1 MDHFTKDGLPAAN
14 DDPGLRGGQWLPRP
28 LPRSPLRDVGA
39 VLEFA
44 GMTLDVDGHHLVGPD
59 GRDVSLTV
67 GELELLLVLL
77 EQPAKVVTRDHLM
90 LRLHGRPAARG
101 ARAVD
106 VQVGRLRR
114 KLEADP
120 GNPSLIK
127 SIRGAGY
134 VLAAS
139 ATRR

>member
-1 MDHFTKDGLPAAN
+1 MDPFTKDGLPAAD
-14 DDPGLRGGQWLPRP
+14 DDPGPHSGPRVAKP
-28 LPRSPLRDVGA
+28 LMRSPLRDVGA

-44 GMTLDVDGHHLVGPD
+44 GMTLDVDGHHLLDPG

-90 LRLHGRPAARG
+90 RRLHGRPAVRG

-120 GNPSLIK
+120 GNPTLIK